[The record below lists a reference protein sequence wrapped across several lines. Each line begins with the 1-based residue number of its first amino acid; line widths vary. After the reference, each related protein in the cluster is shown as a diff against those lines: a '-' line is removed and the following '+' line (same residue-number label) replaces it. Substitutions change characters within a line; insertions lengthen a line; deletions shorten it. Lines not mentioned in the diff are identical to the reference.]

1 MSALGNSIAGIVWP
15 WIGLERTGDPAAA
28 GLVAAAVAVPSVIF
42 AFLGGYLIDTV
53 GRKPMSVISDIISGA
68 SVAGVV
74 LIDQTLGLTIAWFI
88 ALGIIGGVG
97 DIPGMAARSALVG
110 DVAQSSNKT
119 VDYIAGLNQA
129 ILGVAFLVGPAVAG
143 VLLAA
148 LESSLVLII
157 TAACSFLAALLT
169 TFLRLAK
176 RELTEEEKRAA
187 AADNALNLQALKSW
201 GQVISPAPIRML
213 AILTFVGVAL
223 VGPFLGVLMPAHF
236 QKAEQPFLLGLAFS
250 FYAIGMMIS
259 GAGIAKV
266 GTSRR
271 RLVWAVAIGVEA
283 IGFAMMAALGVS
295 WLVVIGCGI
304 AGLAGGMLS
313 PLQMVLITEETPEHM
328 RGRAFSLFT
337 AIMQFGG
344 PIGLVIASG
353 LLTTLSIY
361 QLAVLLVAA
370 YMLVAVWAM
379 IRGLNILP
387 SFVASEATTTPVDTV
402 SGQGSPEG
410 ETSS

>member
-1 MSALGNSIAGIVWP
+1 MNIWIYLGSAGMSALGNSIAGIVWP
-15 WIGLERTGDPAAA
+15 WIVLERTGDPAAA

-42 AFLGGYLIDTV
+42 ASLGGYLIDTV

-68 SVAGVV
+68 SVAGV
-74 LIDQTLGLTIAWFI
+74 
-88 ALGIIGGVG
+88 
-97 DIPGMAARSALVG
+97 
-110 DVAQSSNKT
+110 
-119 VDYIAGLNQA
+119 
-129 ILGVAFLVGPAVAG
+129 AFLVGPAVAG

-148 LESSLVLII
+148 LNSSLVLII

-176 RELTEEEKRAA
+176 RELTEEEKQAT

-201 GQVISPAPIRML
+201 DRLSVPH
-213 AILTFVGVAL
+213 
-223 VGPFLGVLMPAHF
+223 PFGC
-236 QKAEQPFLLGLAFS
+236 LAFS

-259 GAGIAKV
+259 RAGIAKV

-271 RLVWAVAIGVEA
+271 RLVRAVAIGVEA

-313 PLQMVLITEETPEHM
+313 PLQMVLIT
-328 RGRAFSLFT
+328 
-337 AIMQFGG
+337 
-344 PIGLVIASG
+344 
-353 LLTTLSIY
+353 LSIY

-379 IRGLNILP
+379 IRGLKVLP
-387 SFVASEATTTPVDTV
+387 SFVASEATTTPVDTI

>member
-15 WIGLERTGDPAAA
+15 WIVLERTGDPAAA

-42 AFLGGYLIDTV
+42 ASLGGYRIDTV

-68 SVAGVV
+68 SVAGV
-74 LIDQTLGLTIAWFI
+74 
-88 ALGIIGGVG
+88 
-97 DIPGMAARSALVG
+97 
-110 DVAQSSNKT
+110 
-119 VDYIAGLNQA
+119 
-129 ILGVAFLVGPAVAG
+129 AFLVGPAVAG

-148 LESSLVLII
+148 LNSSLVLII

-176 RELTEEEKRAA
+176 CELTEEEKQAA

-201 GQVISPAPIRML
+201 DRLSVPH
-213 AILTFVGVAL
+213 
-223 VGPFLGVLMPAHF
+223 PFGC
-236 QKAEQPFLLGLAFS
+236 LAFS

-259 GAGIAKV
+259 RAGIAKV

-304 AGLAGGMLS
+304 AGLVGGMLS
-313 PLQMVLITEETPEHM
+313 PLQMVLM
-328 RGRAFSLFT
+328 
-337 AIMQFGG
+337 
-344 PIGLVIASG
+344 
-353 LLTTLSIY
+353 TLSIY

-379 IRGLNILP
+379 IRGLKVLP
-387 SFVASEATTTPVDTV
+387 SFVASEATTTPVDTI

>member
-1 MSALGNSIAGIVWP
+1 MSALGNSIAGIVRP
-15 WIGLERTGDPAAA
+15 WIVLERTGDPAAA

-42 AFLGGYLIDTV
+42 ASLGGYLIDTV

-74 LIDQTLGLTIAWFI
+74 LVDQTLGLTIAWFI

-97 DIPGMAARSALVG
+97 DIPGMAARPALVG
-110 DVAQSSNKT
+110 DVSQASGKT

-129 ILGVAFLVGPAVAG
+129 ILGVAFLVGPAVGG

-148 LESSLVLII
+148 LNSSLVLII

-169 TFLRLAK
+169 TFLRWAK
-176 RELTEEEKRAA
+176 CELTEEEKQAT

-201 GQVISPAPIRML
+201 DRLSVPH
-213 AILTFVGVAL
+213 
-223 VGPFLGVLMPAHF
+223 PFGC
-236 QKAEQPFLLGLAFS
+236 LAFS

-313 PLQMVLITEETPEHM
+313 PLQMVLIT
-328 RGRAFSLFT
+328 
-337 AIMQFGG
+337 
-344 PIGLVIASG
+344 
-353 LLTTLSIY
+353 LSIY

-379 IRGLNILP
+379 IRGLKVLP
-387 SFVASEATTTPVDTV
+387 SFVASEATTTPVDTI

>member
-15 WIGLERTGDPAAA
+15 WIVLERTGDPAAA

-42 AFLGGYLIDTV
+42 ASLGGYRIDTV

-68 SVAGVV
+68 SVAGV
-74 LIDQTLGLTIAWFI
+74 
-88 ALGIIGGVG
+88 
-97 DIPGMAARSALVG
+97 
-110 DVAQSSNKT
+110 
-119 VDYIAGLNQA
+119 
-129 ILGVAFLVGPAVAG
+129 AFLVGPAVAG

-148 LESSLVLII
+148 LNSSLVLII

-176 RELTEEEKRAA
+176 CELTEEEKQAA

-201 GQVISPAPIRML
+201 DRLSVPH
-213 AILTFVGVAL
+213 
-223 VGPFLGVLMPAHF
+223 PFGC
-236 QKAEQPFLLGLAFS
+236 LAFS
-250 FYAIGMMIS
+250 FYAIGMIIS

-304 AGLAGGMLS
+304 AGLVGGMLS
-313 PLQMVLITEETPEHM
+313 PLQMVLM
-328 RGRAFSLFT
+328 
-337 AIMQFGG
+337 
-344 PIGLVIASG
+344 
-353 LLTTLSIY
+353 TLSIY

-379 IRGLNILP
+379 IRGLKVLP
-387 SFVASEATTTPVDTV
+387 SFVASEATTTPVDTI

>member
-15 WIGLERTGDPAAA
+15 WIVLERTGDPAAA

-42 AFLGGYLIDTV
+42 ASLGGYLIDTV

-68 SVAGVV
+68 SVAGV
-74 LIDQTLGLTIAWFI
+74 
-88 ALGIIGGVG
+88 
-97 DIPGMAARSALVG
+97 
-110 DVAQSSNKT
+110 
-119 VDYIAGLNQA
+119 
-129 ILGVAFLVGPAVAG
+129 AFLVGPAVAG

-148 LESSLVLII
+148 LNSSLVLII

-176 RELTEEEKRAA
+176 CELTEEEKQAA

-201 GQVISPAPIRML
+201 DRLSVPH
-213 AILTFVGVAL
+213 
-223 VGPFLGVLMPAHF
+223 PFGC
-236 QKAEQPFLLGLAFS
+236 LAFS

-259 GAGIAKV
+259 RAGIAKV

-271 RLVWAVAIGVEA
+271 RLVRAVAIGVEA

-295 WLVVIGCGI
+295 WFVVIGCGI

-313 PLQMVLITEETPEHM
+313 PLQMVLM
-328 RGRAFSLFT
+328 
-337 AIMQFGG
+337 
-344 PIGLVIASG
+344 
-353 LLTTLSIY
+353 TLSIY

-379 IRGLNILP
+379 IRGLKVLP
-387 SFVASEATTTPVDTV
+387 SFVASEATTTPVDTI

>member
-1 MSALGNSIAGIVWP
+1 MSALGNSIAGIVRP
-15 WIGLERTGDPAAA
+15 WIVLERTGDPAAA

-42 AFLGGYLIDTV
+42 ASLGGYLIDTV

-68 SVAGVV
+68 SVAGV
-74 LIDQTLGLTIAWFI
+74 
-88 ALGIIGGVG
+88 
-97 DIPGMAARSALVG
+97 
-110 DVAQSSNKT
+110 
-119 VDYIAGLNQA
+119 
-129 ILGVAFLVGPAVAG
+129 AFLVGPAVAG

-148 LESSLVLII
+148 LNSSLVLII

-176 RELTEEEKRAA
+176 CELTEEEKQAA

-201 GQVISPAPIRML
+201 DRLSVPH
-213 AILTFVGVAL
+213 
-223 VGPFLGVLMPAHF
+223 PFGC
-236 QKAEQPFLLGLAFS
+236 LAFS
-250 FYAIGMMIS
+250 FYAIGMIIS

-295 WLVVIGCGI
+295 CLVVIGCGI

-313 PLQMVLITEETPEHM
+313 PLQMVLI
-328 RGRAFSLFT
+328 
-337 AIMQFGG
+337 
-344 PIGLVIASG
+344 
-353 LLTTLSIY
+353 TLSIY

-379 IRGLNILP
+379 IRGLKVLP
-387 SFVASEATTTPVDTV
+387 SFVASEATTTPVDTI

>member
-1 MSALGNSIAGIVWP
+1 
-15 WIGLERTGDPAAA
+15 
-28 GLVAAAVAVPSVIF
+28 
-42 AFLGGYLIDTV
+42 
-53 GRKPMSVISDIISGA
+53 MSVTSDIISGA
-68 SVAGVV
+68 SVA
-74 LIDQTLGLTIAWFI
+74 
-88 ALGIIGGVG
+88 
-97 DIPGMAARSALVG
+97 
-110 DVAQSSNKT
+110 
-119 VDYIAGLNQA
+119 
-129 ILGVAFLVGPAVAG
+129 GVAFLVGPAVAG

-148 LESSLVLII
+148 LNSSLVLIT

-176 RELTEEEKRAA
+176 CELTEEEKQAA

-201 GQVISPAPIRML
+201 DRLSVPH
-213 AILTFVGVAL
+213 
-223 VGPFLGVLMPAHF
+223 PFGC
-236 QKAEQPFLLGLAFS
+236 LAFS

-266 GTSRR
+266 GTSRH

-283 IGFAMMAALGVS
+283 IGFAMMAALCVS
-295 WLVVIGCGI
+295 CLVVIGCGI

-313 PLQMVLITEETPEHM
+313 PLQMVLI
-328 RGRAFSLFT
+328 
-337 AIMQFGG
+337 
-344 PIGLVIASG
+344 
-353 LLTTLSIY
+353 TLSIY

-379 IRGLNILP
+379 IRGLKVLP
-387 SFVASEATTTPVDTV
+387 SFVASEATTTPVDTI

>member
-15 WIGLERTGDPAAA
+15 WIVLERTGDPAAA

-42 AFLGGYLIDTV
+42 ASLGGYLIDTV

-68 SVAGVV
+68 SVAGV
-74 LIDQTLGLTIAWFI
+74 
-88 ALGIIGGVG
+88 
-97 DIPGMAARSALVG
+97 
-110 DVAQSSNKT
+110 
-119 VDYIAGLNQA
+119 
-129 ILGVAFLVGPAVAG
+129 AFLVGPAVAG

-148 LESSLVLII
+148 LNSSLVLII

-176 RELTEEEKRAA
+176 CELTEEEKQAA

-201 GQVISPAPIRML
+201 DRLSVPH
-213 AILTFVGVAL
+213 
-223 VGPFLGVLMPAHF
+223 PFGC
-236 QKAEQPFLLGLAFS
+236 LAFS

-295 WLVVIGCGI
+295 CLVVIGCGI

-313 PLQMVLITEETPEHM
+313 PLQMVLI
-328 RGRAFSLFT
+328 
-337 AIMQFGG
+337 
-344 PIGLVIASG
+344 
-353 LLTTLSIY
+353 TLSIY

-379 IRGLNILP
+379 IRGLKVLP
-387 SFVASEATTTPVDTV
+387 SFVASEATTTPVDTI

>member
-15 WIGLERTGDPAAA
+15 WIVLERTGDPAAA

-42 AFLGGYLIDTV
+42 ASLGGYRIDTV

-68 SVAGVV
+68 SVAGV
-74 LIDQTLGLTIAWFI
+74 
-88 ALGIIGGVG
+88 
-97 DIPGMAARSALVG
+97 
-110 DVAQSSNKT
+110 
-119 VDYIAGLNQA
+119 
-129 ILGVAFLVGPAVAG
+129 AFLVGPAVAG

-148 LESSLVLII
+148 LNSSLVLII

-176 RELTEEEKRAA
+176 CELTEEEKQAA

-201 GQVISPAPIRML
+201 DRLSVPH
-213 AILTFVGVAL
+213 
-223 VGPFLGVLMPAHF
+223 PFGC
-236 QKAEQPFLLGLAFS
+236 LAFS

-259 GAGIAKV
+259 RAGIAKV

-271 RLVWAVAIGVEA
+271 RLVRAVAIGVEA

-304 AGLAGGMLS
+304 AGLVGGMLS
-313 PLQMVLITEETPEHM
+313 PLQMVLM
-328 RGRAFSLFT
+328 
-337 AIMQFGG
+337 
-344 PIGLVIASG
+344 
-353 LLTTLSIY
+353 TLSIY

-379 IRGLNILP
+379 IRGLKVLP
-387 SFVASEATTTPVDTV
+387 SFVASEATTTPVDTI

>member
-15 WIGLERTGDPAAA
+15 WIVLERTGDPAAA

-42 AFLGGYLIDTV
+42 ASLGGYRIDTV

-68 SVAGVV
+68 SVAGV
-74 LIDQTLGLTIAWFI
+74 
-88 ALGIIGGVG
+88 
-97 DIPGMAARSALVG
+97 
-110 DVAQSSNKT
+110 
-119 VDYIAGLNQA
+119 
-129 ILGVAFLVGPAVAG
+129 AFLVGPAVAG

-148 LESSLVLII
+148 LNSSLVLII

-176 RELTEEEKRAA
+176 CELTEEEKQAA

-201 GQVISPAPIRML
+201 DRLSVPH
-213 AILTFVGVAL
+213 
-223 VGPFLGVLMPAHF
+223 PFGC
-236 QKAEQPFLLGLAFS
+236 LAFS
-250 FYAIGMMIS
+250 FYAIGMIIS

-295 WLVVIGCGI
+295 CLVVIGCGI

-313 PLQMVLITEETPEHM
+313 PLQMVLIT
-328 RGRAFSLFT
+328 
-337 AIMQFGG
+337 
-344 PIGLVIASG
+344 
-353 LLTTLSIY
+353 LSMY

-379 IRGLNILP
+379 FRGLKVLP
-387 SFVASEATTTPVDTV
+387 SFVASEATTTPVDTI